1 MTEKSEGKPKRL
13 SVKKQAVKTGG
24 RRGKGGGKGK
34 GRRRQKQRVR
44 ERVRRK
50 KLLEKEGRLS
60 SQRFKD
66 NIKPMDRASEA
77 ILALKPA
84 TFHYKK
90 EIDPDATQQFGL
102 VAEDV
107 AKINPDLVVRDA
119 EGKVYTVRYDAVN
132 AMLLNEFLKEHRK
145 VEKLEAA
152 LTVVNDRLK
161 EQEAKIENV
170 SARIEMT
177 EPAPKLVSNRR
188 R

>member
-34 GRRRQKQRVR
+34 GRKRQKQRVR

-145 VEKLEAA
+145 VQELEKQVEKLSVG
-152 LTVVNDRLK
+152 L
-161 EQEAKIENV
+161 QNV
-170 SARIEMT
+170 SAQVEMGKS
-177 EPAPKLVSNRR
+177 APRVVDTH
-188 R
+188 